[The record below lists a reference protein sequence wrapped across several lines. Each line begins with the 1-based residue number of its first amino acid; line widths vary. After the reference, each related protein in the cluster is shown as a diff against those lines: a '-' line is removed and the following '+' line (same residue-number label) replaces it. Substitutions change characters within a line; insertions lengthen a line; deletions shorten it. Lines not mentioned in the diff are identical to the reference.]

1 MAIGI
6 DTSKWKPRKIS
17 GTPAG
22 KFGSAIAIGSLL
34 IGAGCGF
41 YFHNASITQN
51 LRQAAEKLY
60 EDPIEEVERRLLI
73 ASGLPNRTGDQ
84 IRALIDGYER
94 PDRPDK

>member
-41 YFHNASITQN
+41 YFQ
-51 LRQAAEKLY
+51 
-60 EDPIEEVERRLLI
+60 
-73 ASGLPNRTGDQ
+73 
-84 IRALIDGYER
+84 
-94 PDRPDK
+94 